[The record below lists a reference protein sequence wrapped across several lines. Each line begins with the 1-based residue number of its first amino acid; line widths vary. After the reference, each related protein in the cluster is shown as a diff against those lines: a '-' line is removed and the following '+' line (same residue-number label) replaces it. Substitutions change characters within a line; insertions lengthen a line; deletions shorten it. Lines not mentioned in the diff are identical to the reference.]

1 MKLIQ
6 EYKDNLYWKIKLL
19 CKQLE
24 MIMRNKN
31 QAINSVELTDNL

>member
-1 MKLIQ
+1 MKLMQ

-19 CKQLE
+19 RKQLE

-31 QAINSVELTDNL
+31 QAINSVELIDNL